1 MCNPLALG
9 LGSFAQGA
17 FGALQGASQARARNR
32 AAIQSYEHA
41 LRVRKHEWYQQLSVW
56 GAKRNQYFQD
66 INENDLAAQRGYAQ
80 AQVGL
85 NRVWEGAMQSNEQAL
100 IKYLQ
105 NHGKYTAA
113 GRTGRSIDRLGTLEI
128 GQLERHAGKQLFAM
142 TRAKHSFTENVE
154 NIRNQQLSHRNK
166 LQARVTF
173 APMPD
178 LAPPPPQMENESAMP
193 GMLMAAAS
201 GLMSYGMAGG
211 KFGKGAKVPGSG
223 VPGSSH
229 ATSPTQSWLPEG
241 FSYSQQATQTG
252 ANTFSNTVLRNP
264 GWNPTLQQSM
274 GLGHNIDMDLFANKS
289 PWWNPFGNNQS
300 PYGMGDFYKDP
311 YLYDIG

>member
-17 FGALQGASQARARNR
+17 FGALQGASQAKARNR

-41 LRVRKHEWYQQLSVW
+41 LNVRKHEWYQQLSVW

-85 NRVWEGAMQSNEQAL
+85 NRVWEGAMQSNEGAL

-105 NHGKYTAA
+105 NHGKYAAA
-113 GRTGRSIDRLGTLEI
+113 GRTGRSIDRLGTLEK

-154 NIRNQQLSHRNK
+154 NIRNEQMSHRNK

-193 GMLMAAAS
+193 GLLMAAGQ
-201 GLMSYGMAGG
+201 GLMSYAGAGG
-211 KFGKGAKVPGSG
+211 KFGGKQLPGFRN
-223 VPGSSH
+223 
-229 ATSPTQSWLPEG
+229 TRLTG
-241 FSYSQQATQTG
+241 FSTDGYYNQVT
-252 ANTFSNTVLRNP
+252 
-264 GWNPTLQQSM
+264 
-274 GLGHNIDMDLFANKS
+274 GLGTSSMNWGF
-289 PWWNPFGNNQS
+289 PR
-300 PYGMGDFYKDP
+300 
-311 YLYDIG
+311 

>member
-41 LRVRKHEWYQQLSVW
+41 LNVRKSEWYQQLSVW

-105 NHGKYTAA
+105 NHGKYAAA
-113 GRTGRSIDRLGTLEI
+113 GRTGRSIDRLGTLEK
-128 GQLERHAGKQLFAM
+128 GQLERHAGKQLFAL
-142 TRAKHSFTENVE
+142 TRAKHSHKQNVE
-154 NIRNQQLSHRNK
+154 DIRNQQISHRNK
-166 LQARVTF
+166 LQANVTF

-193 GMLMAAAS
+193 GLLMAVGS

-211 KFGKGAKVPGSG
+211 RFGKGAKVGANAKVTTGPGSTF
-223 VPGSSH
+223 
-229 ATSPTQSWLPEG
+229 ATSPNQPWLSNSAMQTRGG
-241 FSYSQQATQTG
+241 FK
-252 ANTFSNTVLRNP
+252 FSDWKNSFA
-264 GWNPTLQQSM
+264 G
-274 GLGHNIDMDLFANKS
+274 GLGGGYLGSNASSLLYQHS
-289 PWWNPFGNNQS
+289 PQQPSWGVGFERQWNTTWDEGRHGFNPWGN
-300 PYGMGDFYKDP
+300 
-311 YLYDIG
+311 

>member
-211 KFGKGAKVPGSG
+211 KFGKGAKVPGG
-223 VPGSSH
+223 GGAQGS
-229 ATSPTQSWLPEG
+229 G
-241 FSYSQQATQTG
+241 FSSGDYVGMGGTQANADTIAQGGFVEWNTDMPTG
-252 ANTFSNTVLRNP
+252 IPNRGLGSRFSN
-264 GWNPTLQQSM
+264 
-274 GLGHNIDMDLFANKS
+274 
-289 PWWNPFGNNQS
+289 WWGNNVGRGYMGK
-300 PYGMGDFYKDP
+300 PMLGDF
-311 YLYDIG
+311 LYRKQSSYYI

>member
-1 MCNPLALG
+1 MCNPIALG
-9 LGSFAQGA
+9 LGTFAQGA

-41 LRVRKHEWYQQLSVW
+41 LNVRKHEWYQQLSVW

-85 NRVWEGAMQSNEQAL
+85 NRVWEGAMQSNEGAL
-100 IKYLQ
+100 IQYLQ
-105 NHGKYTAA
+105 NHGKLAAA
-113 GRTGRSIDRLGTLEI
+113 GRTGRSIDRLGTLEK
-128 GQLERHAGKQLFAM
+128 GQLERHAGRQLFAM

-166 LQARVTF
+166 LQARVNF

-178 LAPPPPQMENESAMP
+178 LAPPPPEMVNESAMP

-211 KFGKGAKVPGSG
+211 KFGKGAKVPGS
-223 VPGSSH
+223 SH
-229 ATSPTQSWLPEG
+229 ATSPTQPWLPEG
-241 FSYSQQATQTG
+241 YSMNNQA
-252 ANTFSNTVLRNP
+252 ALNNPLNKTVLQNP